1 MLASACDFFAQ
12 GHKGGLANVVFVQ
25 GARFSCAW
33 AHGFC
38 SVLMEQLIVAQGHRH
53 FLWGTSWVHQGS
65 SVLGCDYICIHLGG
79 SHVKV
84 CCLVTL

>member
-1 MLASACDFFAQ
+1 MHASACGFFAQ

-38 SVLMEQLIVAQGHRH
+38 SVRNGTIDCCTRAQAFFVGN
-53 FLWGTSWVHQGS
+53 VMGS
-65 SVLGCDYICIHLGG
+65 PRLKRPWL
-79 SHVKV
+79 
-84 CCLVTL
+84 